1 MEQIRPSAD
10 LRNHYNEIADS
21 CRKNREAVF
30 ITKNGR
36 EDTVLMNSTD
46 YRRMKAEL
54 ELLRMLSESEDDV
67 RNGRV
72 RPAAES
78 FAQVRAMLEERKA
91 QE

>member
-10 LRNHYNEIADS
+10 LRNHYNEIAES

-36 EDTVLMNSTD
+36 EDTVLMSSAD

-54 ELLRMLSESEDDV
+54 ELLDLLSASEEAESE
-67 RNGRV
+67 GRV
-72 RPAAES
+72 RPAQQAFDE
-78 FAQVRAMLEERKA
+78 ARARIRERFGK
-91 QE
+91 